1 MYNYRDLQ
9 LWKVSMKLYLDI
21 HKASRSFPS
30 FEQYELA
37 KHLRKTALSTPS
49 NISEGAGR
57 KSTKEFI
64 RHLDIAHGSLSE
76 FETQL
81 EAAHLLGYLQ
91 DHSEYIKTISHI
103 RSMLVGLMRSLH
115 NKLKESEKA

>member
-1 MYNYRDLQ
+1 MYNYRELQ
-9 LWKVSMKLYLDI
+9 LWKVRMKLYLDI
-21 HKASRSFPS
+21 HKVSRGFPA

-37 KHLRKTALSTPS
+37 QHLRKTALSVPS

-57 KSTKEFI
+57 KSTREFI

-103 RSMLVGLMRSLH
+103 RSMLVGLMRTLH
-115 NKLKESEKA
+115 NKLIESEKA